1 MLVHKEEGRNKLV
14 EPLIGST
21 IRKIVEIFGVRTKR
35 AESLS
40 FISKL
45 LQKKGVL
52 FYRTSARSPSVMH
65 FYPSVES

>member
-1 MLVHKEEGRNKLV
+1 VHKEEGRNKLV

-21 IRKIVEIFGVRTKR
+21 IRKIVEIFGVRTRR

-40 FISKL
+40 FISRL

-52 FYRTSARSPSVMH
+52 FYRTSARSSSVVRY
-65 FYPSVES
+65 YPSVES